1 MRPSL
6 HQLEVFVAVAREGSV
21 RAAADRLAR
30 SQSAASMALAELETR
45 LERQLFDRSGKR
57 LALNADG
64 RSLLPRAI
72 ALLDHASEVEQLFG
86 DEFAMPLRLA
96 ASLTIGNHLLPPIV
110 AHWHAE
116 HPAAQVQLRIGNT
129 RDAADAML
137 HFDADI
143 GFVEGSVQREEL
155 QQRTWMRDQMVICA
169 RPDHP
174 LARKRASAAALAAAA
189 WIVREPGS
197 GTRETVD
204 QGLLRH
210 LGWPAP
216 AMVLGS
222 SEAVRL
228 AVAAGAGISCLSRHS
243 IADALQ
249 AGTLIELRCA
259 INPPARDFSFLVHR
273 ERRLPPVA
281 QHFLAFCQSHK
292 PVSGSRAASRR
303 RKG

>member
-143 GFVEGSVQREEL
+143 GFVEGSVQQEEL
-155 QQRTWMRDQMVICA
+155 QLRTWMRDQMVICA

-243 IADALQ
+243 IADALA

-273 ERRLPPVA
+273 QRRLPPVA

-292 PVSGSRAASRR
+292 PVSGSQAASRR

>member
-6 HQLEVFVAVAREGSV
+6 HQLEIFVAIAREGSV

-45 LERQLFDRSGKR
+45 LERQLFDRTAKR
-57 LALNADG
+57 LTLNADG

-72 ALLDHASEVEQLFG
+72 ALLDHANEVQQLFG

-96 ASLTIGNHLLPPIV
+96 ASLTVGNHLLPPII
-110 AHWHAE
+110 ARWHAE

-129 RDAADAML
+129 RDVADAML

-155 QQRTWMRDQMVICA
+155 QLRTWMRDHMVICA

-174 LARKRASAAALAAAA
+174 LARKRASAAALADAV

-228 AVAAGAGISCLSRHS
+228 AVAAGAGISCLSRLS
-243 IADALQ
+243 IADALA
-249 AGTLIELRCA
+249 AGTLVELRCA
-259 INPPARDFSFLVHR
+259 IHPPARDFSFLVHR

-292 PVSGSRAASRR
+292 PASGSQAAARR
-303 RKG
+303 RKL